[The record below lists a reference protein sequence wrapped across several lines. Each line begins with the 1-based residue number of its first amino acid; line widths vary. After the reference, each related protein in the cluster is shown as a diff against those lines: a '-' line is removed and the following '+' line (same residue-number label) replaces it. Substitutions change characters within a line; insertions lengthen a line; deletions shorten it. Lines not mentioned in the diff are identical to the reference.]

1 MGKRKSKL
9 SLLWRNLKFLT
20 RRELRSDLVDFVGC
34 RCKLA
39 DMLKGVKMPNILDFE
54 ETARVLAET
63 DVSIARFGDGEFTL
77 IDGRG
82 IPFQRADAQL
92 AARLAE
98 LLAKPPPN
106 CLVGVPRLCWFDDR
120 RFVDH
125 DNIWW
130 LRYMKTNGAR
140 LEARMNAAATYFDSY
155 VSLFSRS
162 TVPGYDVG
170 GMFDRLRRIWA
181 GKDVLVVCGKGIF
194 DGFAHDI
201 FDNARSVAFVHG
213 PRRDAFSDYDALL
226 ARVKA
231 AANGRIVLIVLGPTA
246 TVMAA
251 DLAAAG
257 VRALDLGHLAK
268 AYDAFR
274 SGADTDAKARK
285 NFYKAD

>member
-63 DVSIARFGDGEFTL
+63 DVSIARFGDGEFAL
-77 IDGRG
+77 MQGRG
-82 IPFQRADAQL
+82 IPFQRADARL

-98 LLAKPPPN
+98 LLAKPPSC

-120 RFVDH
+120 RFCAH
-125 DNIWW
+125 DNLWW
-130 LRYMKTNGAR
+130 LRYMKTNGAW
-140 LEARMNAAATYFDSY
+140 LESQMAATAAYCDSY
-155 VSLFSRS
+155 VSLFSRA
-162 TVPGYDVG
+162 TVLGYDVG

-181 GKDVLVVCGKGIF
+181 GKNVLIVCGKGIF
-194 DGFAHDI
+194 DGFEYDV
-201 FDNARSVAFVHG
+201 FDNAQSVEFVYG
-213 PRRDAFSDYDALL
+213 PKRDAFSDYDALL
-226 ARVKA
+226 ARVKVA
-231 AANGRIVLIVLGPTA
+231 AKGRLVLIVLGPTA

-257 VRALDLGHLAK
+257 IRALDLGHLAK
-268 AYDAFR
+268 AYNAFR
-274 SGADTDAKARK
+274 KGVKANQDFYRAD
-285 NFYKAD
+285 